1 MTKNNTESIDYQI
14 TYFAIPGLTICL
26 AGAILNSLLLITFI
40 KDPLKCFR
48 NSATYLVMNLAI
60 SDCASCLLAF
70 AQPFI
75 LLKFAQQAILG
86 LFIFW
91 LGTLSCVSIVSIS
104 IDRFLMVTYPIKHR
118 IWMKGR
124 FMSLWVGAIWIVSCL
139 PSVLSLLNDHNKSS
153 LNGIFAFGVIP
164 VIMSAVMYFSTYCQ
178 LRKQSKNI
186 SLQNSSETIEHRM
199 RIMKEK
205 RFLKTIIIIACIAFF
220 CLVPSLIFF
229 IFMPTNLQG
238 DDLDSR
244 TWNTIF
250 QSMFYANFAVN
261 PLIYILRLPN
271 YRKSF
276 YKLYCTRGSWLVG
289 SNFKFFWQWWL
300 TVCLKSE
307 I

>member
-1 MTKNNTESIDYQI
+1 MLQKFSNVSCSE
-14 TYFAIPGLTICL
+14 P
-26 AGAILNSLLLITFI
+26 
-40 KDPLKCFR
+40 R
-48 NSATYLVMNLAI
+48 N

-75 LLKFAQQAILG
+75 LLKFAEQAILS

-91 LGTLSCVSIVSIS
+91 LGTVSCVSIASIS

-139 PSVLSLLNDHNKSS
+139 PSVISLLSDHNKSS
-153 LNGIFAFGVIP
+153 LNGIFVLGVIV
-164 VIMSAVMYFSTYCQ
+164 VIISAVMYFSTYCQ
-178 LRKQSKNI
+178 LRKQSNNI

-205 RFLKTIIIIACIAFF
+205 KFLKTIIIIACIAFF

-238 DDLDSR
+238 DDLDSK

-250 QSMFYANFAVN
+250 QSMLYANFAVN

-276 YKLYCTRGSWLVG
+276 YKLYCRRGSWLVG
-289 SNFKFFWQWWL
+289 WIFKFQVLLEMITNSMLEIRDL
-300 TVCLKSE
+300 TPTFLGIFCFHWMKRRESDSIFSQCNLTSW
-307 I
+307 